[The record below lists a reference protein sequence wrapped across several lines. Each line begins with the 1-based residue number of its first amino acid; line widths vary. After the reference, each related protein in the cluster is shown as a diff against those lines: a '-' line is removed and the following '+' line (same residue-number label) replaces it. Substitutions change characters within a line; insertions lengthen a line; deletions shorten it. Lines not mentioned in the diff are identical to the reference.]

1 MLDSLKTIITAFAA
15 GIETT
20 VIRSEQKGNKPAYP
34 YVAYKV
40 TDILKEKAHLAV
52 IETKPKEGDS
62 TKCIISYKGQCD
74 LPISLTFVHRDA
86 SKIRQ
91 IVWKACDWWDDL
103 AADVCEPLG
112 ITANR
117 ISDPQ
122 DRTVQLETDWEYKFG
137 FDVKLSA
144 IVARDREVDTID
156 VESILKTLILED

>member
-1 MLDSLKTIITAFAA
+1 MLESLKTIISAFAA
-15 GIETT
+15 GIDTA
-20 VIRSEQKGNKPAYP
+20 VIRSEQKGDKLTYP
-34 YVAYKV
+34 YTTYKV
-40 TDILKEKAHLAV
+40 SDILKEKAHLAV

-74 LPISLTFVHRDA
+74 LPVSLTFVHSDA
-86 SKIRQ
+86 RKLWQ
-91 IVWKACDWWDDL
+91 IVWKACDWWDDF

-112 ITANR
+112 ITVSR

-137 FDVKLSA
+137 FDVKLSS
-144 IVARDREVDTID
+144 IIEREREVDTVD